1 MDISVR
7 PVRRDEGELLDT
19 VFAGLSPRSRH
30 LRFHSPVTR
39 LTTPVRRALLAV
51 DGQDHVAVVAVSAR
65 GEPVGIA
72 RLIRDPLRSHEAE
85 IAFEVVD
92 AWQRRGVGRLLLTAL
107 AERATDIGVRRV
119 HALVLPENTAA
130 MALLRSVFPVC
141 LARRDRD
148 AIELVCLLPG
158 EHGWD
163 ITMDDI
169 LDDLAA

>member
-65 GEPVGIA
+65 GEPVAPRCGGSA
-72 RLIRDPLRSHEAE
+72 GALARSHRGTCAELGRAGHRDLRLGLALEPGRALE
-85 IAFEVVD
+85 IAPD
-92 AWQRRGVGRLLLTAL
+92 T
-107 AERATDIGVRRV
+107 
-119 HALVLPENTAA
+119 VLPVAD
-130 MALLRSVFPVC
+130 LC
-141 LARRDRD
+141 L
-148 AIELVCLLPG
+148 E
-158 EHGWD
+158 
-163 ITMDDI
+163 
-169 LDDLAA
+169 